1 LSLAKDL
8 ERRSM
13 NQVISNTTRIKQINV
28 ELVKDAL
35 IELIYGTKQSIS
47 NITGLSVATCGNILN
62 ELIESGEV
70 IEIDLEQ
77 PSGGRPAR
85 RFMYNANYSYV
96 ACIDLSYE
104 QGIYKIAYAVTNLVG
119 EIIEEDSV
127 IVGNITYQSIV
138 YHIDRLLA
146 SYKIIKAIGIGV
158 PAVVYEGVIV
168 GECDIKDLTNFP
180 LEKEL
185 KKVFDKEIIVENDMN
200 LKALGF
206 YRKQKYD
213 HGQNIAVIDFPK
225 GKCIGSGVIVGGHV
239 VKGNTNFAG
248 EVSYLPL
255 NVPQEQ
261 LVYELNKNDRLLPL
275 VVKIITSVIAVIN
288 PATIALTG
296 ELVKSDMLEDI
307 FNGCLEIVPR
317 EHMPE
322 IIIRENIQDDYIN
335 GLVSVTIESL
345 TCDVQLVKKRI

>member
-1 LSLAKDL
+1 
-8 ERRSM
+8 M

-62 ELIESGEV
+62 GLIESGEA

-104 QGIYKIAYAVTNLVG
+104 QGIYKITYAVTNLVG
-119 EIIEEDSV
+119 EIIEEDSI
-127 IVGNITYQSIV
+127 IVDNITYQIIV
-138 YHIDRLLA
+138 YQIDRLITK
-146 SYKIIKAIGIGV
+146 YKIIKAIGIGV
-158 PAVVYEGVIV
+158 PAVVYEGVLV
-168 GECDIKDLTNFP
+168 GECDIKDLSNFP
-180 LEKEL
+180 LEREL

-206 YRKQKYD
+206 YRKQKY
-213 HGQNIAVIDFPK
+213 HYGQNIAVINFPK
-225 GKCIGSGVIVGGHV
+225 DKCIGSGVIVGGHV

-255 NVPQEQ
+255 DVSQEQ
-261 LVYELNKNDRLLPL
+261 LVYELNEDDRLLLL

-288 PATIALTG
+288 PATIMLTG
-296 ELVKSDMLEDI
+296 ELINPDMLEDI
-307 FNGCLEIVPR
+307 YKGCLKIIPK

-335 GLVSVTIESL
+335 GLVTITLESL